1 VTNTGSTIHA
11 DAASKVTLY
20 GVTIS
25 RGVLTTTS
33 STGLLEALCCLGY
46 STLDRVTINGDLQ
59 WDRNNIGYL
68 HGTITNNGPMTFNS
82 PSGTNVVLDVTLKG
96 SGMPQRRG

>member
-1 VTNTGSTIHA
+1 VTNTSSTIHA

-46 STLDRVTINGDLQ
+46 RTLDRVTINGDLQ

-68 HGTITNNGPMTFNS
+68 HGRSRTTA
-82 PSGTNVVLDVTLKG
+82 
-96 SGMPQRRG
+96 R